1 MKYLAITK
9 LIVLDVALLIAAA
22 AMLDVLRRHRRRKH
36 FERLKK
42 RMEQNVIDRVR
53 RIDTEPEMFV

>member
-22 AMLDVLRRHRRRKH
+22 AMLDVLRRYQRRRH
-36 FERLKK
+36 FDKLKK
-42 RMEQNVIDRVR
+42 RVQDNRE
-53 RIDTEPEMFV
+53 EMFI